1 MFSILIMINLILFF
15 LFLYLSISLHIV
27 ILKKRKLM
35 KRAHPFCYLMH
46 NVAHKIL
53 VSHTGQLQMYWN
65 VSRDVRDGGHSLQG

>member
-1 MFSILIMINLILFF
+1 MINLILFF
-15 LFLYLSISLHIV
+15 LFLHLSISLCVV

-35 KRAHPFCYLMH
+35 KRARPFCYLMH

-53 VSHTGQLQMYWN
+53 VSHTGQLQVYRN